1 MKRACIITEQEN
13 ICVENERKNNSL
25 MNSEC
30 IHVFLETTPRTRQA
44 KWSSLKPTR
53 FTQEKTQIGNKC
65 LGECS
70 S

>member
-44 KWSSLKPTR
+44 K
-53 FTQEKTQIGNKC
+53 
-65 LGECS
+65 
-70 S
+70 